1 MESLGLN
8 QGPEDIPD
16 GLVVKNSPCDAGDSG
31 SVPGQGT
38 KIPHAK
44 GQLSPWPQL
53 ETSCAGATA
62 AGALQPLRHS
72 QDPTQQNK

>member
-8 QGPEDIPD
+8 RGPGDIPD
-16 GLVVKNSPCDAGDSG
+16 GPVVKNLLCNAGVLG

-44 GQLSPWPQL
+44 GQLSLW
-53 ETSCAGATA
+53 ATTRDLMCYNHCSLHSTA
-62 AGALQPLRHS
+62 LRH
-72 QDPTQQNK
+72 N

>member
-44 GQLSPWPQL
+44 GQLKSV
-53 ETSCAGATA
+53 ATA
-62 AGALQPLRHS
+62 RDLMCWSYCSRCSTALATQPG
-72 QDPTQQNK
+72 PNAAK

>member
-8 QGPEDIPD
+8 QGPGDIPD
-16 GLVVKNSPCDAGDSG
+16 GPVVKNLPCDEGDSG

-44 GQLSPWPQL
+44 GQLSPW
-53 ETSCAGATA
+53 ATTRD
-62 AGALQPLRHS
+62 LMRWNYCSRHS
-72 QDPTQQNK
+72 TALATQSRPNAAK